1 MQLNKQNIINQ
12 LLRGTNEQITAKD
25 LAIITHCIY
34 NPDQK
39 LYSLASKE
47 SKDKLSSK
55 FPSLDI
61 VSSIYNEMKST
72 PFFKDA
78 NNRFTF
84 IDLFAGIGGFR
95 IALQNLGGKCIYSS
109 EWDKF
114 AQRTYFTNFGEVPF
128 GDITL
133 EETKQEVGM
142 TIESI
147 DNIEVAH
154 ILAQKYDVEMP
165 IVETVYEVLY
175 KNLDPKDAVN
185 ILMTRKLKTEKE

>member
-39 LYSLASKE
+39 LYSVASKE
-47 SKDKLSSK
+47 SRDKLSSK
-55 FPSLDI
+55 FPSFDI

-72 PFFKDA
+72 PFFKNT

-84 IDLFAGIGGFR
+84 IDLFSGIGGFR

-133 EETKQEVGM
+133 EETKQF
-142 TIESI
+142 IP
-147 DNIEVAH
+147 DNFDVLCAGFPCQAFSLAGKKKGFEETRGTLFFDVAE
-154 ILAQKYDVEMP
+154 IIKR
-165 IVETVYEVLY
+165 
-175 KNLDPKDAVN
+175 KRPKAFF
-185 ILMTRKLKTEKE
+185 L